1 MHTHISAGC
10 THLIVLHPH
19 TSQCR
24 NSTPDSAGLTHLFSV
39 LTRCCSVEKL
49 KIIEKIASD
58 SAASGTV

>member
-1 MHTHISAGC
+1 MHTHSSAGC

-24 NSTPDSAGLTHLFSV
+24 NSTPDSAGLTHLFAV
-39 LTRCCSVEKL
+39 LALCGSVEKY
-49 KIIEKIASD
+49 KITEKIASD